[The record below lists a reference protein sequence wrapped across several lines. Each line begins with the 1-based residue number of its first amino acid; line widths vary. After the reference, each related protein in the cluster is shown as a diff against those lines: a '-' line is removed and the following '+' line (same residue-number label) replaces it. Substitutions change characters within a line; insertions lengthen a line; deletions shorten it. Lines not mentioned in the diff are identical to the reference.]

1 MPTIDQHKEALS
13 SLHEVLKWFK
23 DADAEKLKRS
33 DLGPLS
39 FEAFSETVT
48 RTLDLY
54 RSLLDCDLTNI
65 SYAKLS
71 EITSA
76 GNAAKSTL
84 EDIQVFEVTQQNPAG
99 ERQSIIQRLVDQWEF
114 DFAAVTPVLAYATK
128 SSADFQRLEREARG
142 ALSELNTSKG
152 TFKEQTDEI
161 LGQMGTALGQVQ
173 DAAKKAGVSKH
184 TVHFKEEASTAKL
197 VAVAW
202 LSIAIFLAIA
212 IVCYVI
218 FHVEPKL
225 ATLVNP
231 TAIEL
236 VKESLPRLLVV
247 FVLSFGM
254 IWAAKNVSASTHN
267 FVVNRHRQNA
277 LASFETFVEG
287 ASGKEV
293 KDAVL
298 IQATSAVF
306 SPQDTGYAKGELPH
320 PVSQVFEV
328 LKSGTK
334 D

>member
-1 MPTIDQHKEALS
+1 MPTIDQNQQALS
-13 SLHEVLKWFK
+13 SLLQLLKWFK
-23 DADAEKLKRS
+23 EADAEKLKRS

-39 FEAFSETVT
+39 FDAYSDTVT
-48 RTLDLY
+48 RTIGLY
-54 RSLLDCDLTNI
+54 RSLLDCDLSNV

-76 GNAAKSTL
+76 GNAAIAIL
-84 EDIQVFEVTQQNPAG
+84 ENIRLFEVTQQNPAA
-99 ERQSIIQRLVDQWEF
+99 ERQSIIQRLVDQWEV

-152 TFKEQTDEI
+152 TFQEQTNGI
-161 LGQMGTALGQVQ
+161 LERMNTALVQVQ
-173 DAAKKAGVSKH
+173 DSAKKAGVSKH
-184 TVHFKEEASTAKL
+184 TVHFKQEAKTAKYIAL
-197 VAVAW
+197 AW
-202 LSIAIFLAIA
+202 LSVAVILGAAILL
-212 IVCYVI
+212 YVTC
-218 FHVEPKL
+218 HVEPNL
-225 ATLVNP
+225 AALVNP

-236 VKESLPRLLVV
+236 VKESIPRLLVV

-298 IQATSAVF
+298 IQATSAIF
-306 SPQDTGYAKGELPH
+306 LLRIPDMRRANFRIQLAKYLRY
-320 PVSQVFEV
+320 
-328 LKSGTK
+328 
-334 D
+334 